1 MLAAGIAVIF
11 TAGQTDFFLSG
22 PTPAE
27 RIAATVAA
35 SPAEEDPS
43 ALDVSLADVRA
54 ENSHADSPAATDA
67 GKARKR
73 LDLAEVQAALRALD
87 DAPRGADTER
97 RERELVDRW
106 SELDPAGAAA
116 YAAEVFQ
123 QGGSEGIFRR
133 AAQAFARHN
142 PATASAWAAALGA
155 PMLRDTALREIYRTW
170 SESDPMAAA
179 ASIGL
184 LPIGSAQSIA
194 ATLVGSRLAEQ
205 NLATALQWVSQIG
218 GSTQAA
224 SMRGAVSK
232 WATSDPSA
240 AAAWISRQTSPAL
253 RREGMQLLAQ
263 DWVGRDPAG
272 ALAYGQSIENAD
284 LRESFMRSAISR
296 YGRNDPLAA
305 AAWIATPGGGALRR
319 ASRARDRFAM
329 GGLRPSFG
337 GFMGFIHRRQR
348 NAEPRGER
356 RGQKL
361 GVLVALAGSRLDSNT
376 HGSVDQKCRR
386 GGVQCRHRAH
396 RSGHRCTMGICHHRR
411 TNEKSRC
418 HRCCPDMEKDRRI
431 GRRGLRAI
439 GDSFAGGPA
448 PAPASLIRTG
458 LMIRG

>member
-1 MLAAGIAVIF
+1 MRFKILLIIGMLAAGIAVIF
-11 TAGQTDFFLSG
+11 TAGRTDFFLSG

-27 RIAATVAA
+27 RIAATVDA

-205 NLATALQWVSQIG
+205 NLATALQWVSQLG

-305 AAWIATPGGGALRR
+305 AAWIATPEAAPYAAQAVREIGSQWAGFDPASAASWASSIGDNGMRNRAVSAVAKSWASSSPAQAAAWIQTLMDPSIRNAAAAEFSAGIARTDPATAAQWASAITDEQTRSRAVTDVVRIWKKIDASAAAAFVQSATALPEALRQR
-319 ASRARDRFAM
+319 L
-329 GGLRPSFG
+329 LR
-337 GFMGFIHRRQR
+337 
-348 NAEPRGER
+348 
-356 RGQKL
+356 
-361 GVLVALAGSRLDSNT
+361 
-376 HGSVDQKCRR
+376 
-386 GGVQCRHRAH
+386 
-396 RSGHRCTMGICHHRR
+396 
-411 TNEKSRC
+411 
-418 HRCCPDMEKDRRI
+418 
-431 GRRGLRAI
+431 
-439 GDSFAGGPA
+439 
-448 PAPASLIRTG
+448 
-458 LMIRG
+458 